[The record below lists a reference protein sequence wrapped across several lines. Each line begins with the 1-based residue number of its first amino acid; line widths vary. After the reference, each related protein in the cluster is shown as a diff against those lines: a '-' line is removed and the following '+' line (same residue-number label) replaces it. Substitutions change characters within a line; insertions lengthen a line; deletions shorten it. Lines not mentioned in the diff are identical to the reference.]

1 MGLML
6 YIYYLSLV
14 FKNNF
19 ENATDFFSFCYKI
32 LNKFQAYSLT
42 GNFTSIHQFL
52 KTCKKSLILWVS
64 PVNSNFVSGLWAI
77 LSGQNL
83 LSVKSLCMSL
93 LFPTISVCLEERN
106 REPQIQHPTRYISKT
121 HSKQQQQLT

>member
-1 MGLML
+1 ML

-52 KTCKKSLILWVS
+52 KTCKIFLILWVS

-93 LFPTISVCLEERN
+93 LPTISVCLEEKQRRTAN
-106 REPQIQHPTRYISKT
+106 PTRYISKT
-121 HSKQQQQLT
+121 HSQQQQQLT

>member
-1 MGLML
+1 ML

-52 KTCKKSLILWVS
+52 KTSK
-64 PVNSNFVSGLWAI
+64 N
-77 LSGQNL
+77 LSFYGFL
-83 LSVKSLCMSL
+83 LST
-93 LFPTISVCLEERN
+93 PTSCLDFG
-106 REPQIQHPTRYISKT
+106 QFYLAKIC
-121 HSKQQQQLT
+121 LV